1 MNQPSRHTELVE
13 LLPAAALEI
22 LGGEELDRVESHA
35 RECGECARLLREYR
49 EAVAS
54 IGVELPPGPLDP
66 GSSQILRER
75 LLARA
80 GGRVPPAHPGRPM
93 RTGSTR
99 TVPPWTGWAVAAGL
113 AGVLLVHHGF
123 HRPLAYGWIVA
134 GLLAI
139 ILVCVGAYALAQ
151 RGRVTELERSSPH
164 GSGGGPSG
172 GGPGGKSP
180 GRPGPSGG
188 GPGG

>member
-1 MNQPSRHTELVE
+1 MNQPSQHAELVE

-22 LGGEELDRVESHA
+22 LGSEELDRVESHA
-35 RECGECARLLREYR
+35 RACGECSRLLRDYR

-54 IGVELPPGPLDP
+54 VGMELPLGTLDP
-66 GSSQILRER
+66 GRSQMLRQQ

-80 GGRVPPAHPGRPM
+80 GGRVPPSDPGRPM
-93 RTGSTR
+93 RTGAAR
-99 TVPPWTGWAVAAGL
+99 RVPPWTGWAVAAGL

-123 HRPLAYGWIVA
+123 HRPLAYGWVVA
-134 GLLAI
+134 GLLAT

-151 RGRVTELERSSPH
+151 RGRVTELEGSSLH
-164 GSGGGPSG
+164 QLGEGPSG
-172 GGPGGKSP
+172 EGPGGKSP

-188 GPGG
+188 GPDG